1 MQNLTFF
8 HSPKKNMHNFKV
20 KLDRYKFDR
29 LKSINQIVYA
39 FENVHHYRNLQSLQ
53 MGKNSMNKMNEN

>member
-1 MQNLTFF
+1 
-8 HSPKKNMHNFKV
+8 MHNFKV